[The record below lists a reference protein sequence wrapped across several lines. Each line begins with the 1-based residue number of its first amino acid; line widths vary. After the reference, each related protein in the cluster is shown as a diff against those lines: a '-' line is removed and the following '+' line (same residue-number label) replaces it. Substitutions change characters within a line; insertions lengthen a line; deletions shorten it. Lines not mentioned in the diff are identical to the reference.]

1 MDKMAL
7 KRLTHSD
14 LTFFK
19 CYYSSQGDRPSKQK
33 ALNLNSNILVDI
45 LYPELKNATGD
56 KLKVTLHVYGPGM
69 EDVHTLQRKILK
81 SKGSK
86 NWRLNGELIYS
97 PEDNL
102 NRYDCLCPEDIA
114 LIGFSGEPIPKT
126 VYIDFISQGNEDDRG
141 LYKELDD
148 ILKSPM
154 QTVTSRQLHD
164 IIVSAGLPEYHPVKR
179 FALDA
184 ELIAAV
190 EGDAEAVLRVY
201 RHTGRQMS
209 SEELNLSKR
218 RADDIG
224 MQGEDLVFRYL
235 DDLRTQGLIQDFEW
249 ISNENAIAPYD
260 FQITKTDGTKR
271 KLDVKSTT
279 SDFLTKFHISRAEL
293 ITMAGSTESYDLY
306 RVYALDDESGK
317 LRIACDM
324 KTFATEVLHSLRD
337 LPAGV
342 EIDSV
347 SCRPEQLPFS
357 DPIDLHAENEEQ
369 DG

>member
-1 MDKMAL
+1 MNKMAL

-19 CYYSSQGDRPSKQK
+19 YYYSAQGDKPSKQK

-56 KLKVTLHVYGPGM
+56 KLKVTLYIYGPGT
-69 EDVHTLQRKILK
+69 EEVHILQRKILK

-97 PEDNL
+97 PEDNPD
-102 NRYDCLCPEDIA
+102 RYDCLRPEDIA
-114 LIGFSGEPIPKT
+114 LMGFDGEPIPKT
-126 VYIDFISQGNEDDRG
+126 VYIDFISQRDEGDKG
-141 LYKELDD
+141 LYEELNN

-154 QTVTSRQLHD
+154 QTVTSSQLHD
-164 IIVSAGLPEYHPVKR
+164 VIERTELPERHPVRR
-179 FALDA
+179 FALDT

-209 SEELNLSKR
+209 SEELNLSKQ

-224 MQGEDLVFRYL
+224 RQGEDLIFRYL
-235 DDLRTQGLIQDFEW
+235 DGLRAQGKIQDFEW
-249 ISNENAIAPYD
+249 ISSENAIAPYD
-260 FQITKTDGTKR
+260 FQIIEQDGTKR

-279 SDFLTKFHISRAEL
+279 SGFSTKLHISRAEL
-293 ITMAGSTESYDLY
+293 ITMAENTESYDLY
-306 RVYALDDESGK
+306 RVYDLDDESGK
-317 LRIACDM
+317 LRIAHDM
-324 KTFATEVLHSLRD
+324 KTFAAEILNKLQG

-342 EIDSV
+342 EVDSI
-347 SCRPEQLPFS
+347 SCQPERLEFS
-357 DPIDLHAENEEQ
+357 DSIDLYAENEDK

>member
-19 CYYSSQGDRPSKQK
+19 CYYSSQEDRPSKQK

-45 LYPELKNATGD
+45 LYPELKNVTGD
-56 KLKVTLHVYGPGM
+56 KLKVTLYIYGPGM

-86 NWRLNGELIYS
+86 NWRLNGELVYS

-102 NRYDCLCPEDIA
+102 GRYDCLCPGDIA
-114 LIGFSGEPIPKT
+114 LMGFDGEPIPKT
-126 VYIDFISQGNEDDRG
+126 VYIDFISQKAEDDSG
-141 LYKELDD
+141 LYKELDG

-154 QTVTSRQLHD
+154 QTVTSSQLHD
-164 IIVSAGLPEYHPVKR
+164 IIVKAGVPEYHPVKR
-179 FALDA
+179 FVLDG

-190 EGDAEAVLRVY
+190 EGDAEAALYVY

-209 SEELNLSKR
+209 SEELKR
-218 RADDIG
+218 FEQKADDIG
-224 MQGEDLVFRYL
+224 RQGEDLVFRYL
-235 DDLRTQGLIQDFEW
+235 KSLQARGKIQDFEW
-249 ISNENAIAPYD
+249 TSSENAVAPYD
-260 FQITKTDGTKR
+260 FQITEADGTKR
-271 KLDVKSTT
+271 RLDVKSTT
-279 SDFLTKFHISRAEL
+279 SDFSVKFHISRAEL
-293 ITMAGSTESYDLY
+293 ITMVESAESYDLY
-306 RVYALDDESGK
+306 RVYALDEESVK
-317 LRIACDM
+317 LRIAYDM
-324 KTFATEVLHSLRD
+324 KNFARGVLRSLHG

-342 EIDSV
+342 EINSI
-347 SCRPEQLPFS
+347 SCKPEQLSFS
-357 DPIDLHAENEEQ
+357 APVDLCPENEEQ